1 MLGSLTMADDT
12 RDIVIRTA
20 AKLEGV
26 ERKLDDAMDAIEAL
40 KADLNE
46 RKGMEKIVGMVKATL
61 GGAAGSGLTILFS
74 KFTGIPLPK

>member
-1 MLGSLTMADDT
+1 MADDT

-46 RKGMEKIVGMVKATL
+46 RKGMEKIVGMVKATV
-61 GGAAGSGLTILFS
+61 GGVTGSGLTIVAS
-74 KFTGIPLPK
+74 KFLGVPLPK